1 MGSLMPAMAGVAE
14 RLVPCRVA
22 AMPLARSVV
31 VAGECPLPA
40 AAAVASDGKPLVWK
54 ESKNKQTAPALFTE

>member
-1 MGSLMPAMAGVAE
+1 MPNGSNAPQGAWWSRESA
-14 RLVPCRVA
+14 
-22 AMPLARSVV
+22 
-31 VAGECPLPA
+31 PLPA

>member
-1 MGSLMPAMAGVAE
+1 
-14 RLVPCRVA
+14 
-22 AMPLARSVV
+22 MPLARSVV